1 MSAVSDYFQ
10 TALLIDDR
18 VAADYRPLEPQQ
30 AGATEHLGDEPAPGL
45 KRPREEAEDETPV
58 HPSELVRAFL
68 DDGVVC
74 SVLEA
79 SEDSADAAGLVQQA
93 LRGSLVADLLLL
105 DWLMYG
111 DYSATIRAI
120 DAVAVQHPERL
131 TVMVV
136 FTGAYSLGGV
146 VQRLIDEAQ
155 FEAVDDFVVRR
166 DNTIVLVFGKPGN
179 GVRLTGD
186 ESQRQADNYSELPR
200 MIRDDLEL
208 IYRGLMPEFAF
219 SGINALRESAPRILA
234 TFSADLD
241 AGALVHRALLPD
253 ADEAAVQFTRLLCS
267 EMEIALR
274 DAQISDIWDLGASP
288 QAIAHVTGAG
298 DATPLA
304 ERLRRSS
311 KIADDLKALDDRSL
325 AHGAIASG
333 LAQIGLGDS
342 AISEAAGDLVAS
354 MADAVTSS
362 ENLAV
367 LLDSSSFGNTPPRLE
382 LGVVVR
388 DEQGRYW
395 LCIQPLCDSVRLR
408 AVRAFPMM
416 RINAGPKES
425 ALMIRSPEG
434 EALAAGF
441 DRRPHNLRLVEFEPA
456 DGAVLA
462 EGDASGWHFTD
473 VEGGT
478 FAAITRLRQEF
489 AAQALHELTST
500 ASRVGTDGSEWLRRR
515 AHS

>member
-30 AGATEHLGDEPAPGL
+30 AGTTEYLGDEPEPGL
-45 KRPREEAEDETPV
+45 EKPRQEAEDETPV

-68 DDGVVC
+68 DEDVVC

-93 LRGSLVADLLLL
+93 LRGSSIADLLLL

-111 DYSATIRAI
+111 DHSATMRAI
-120 DAVAVQHPERL
+120 DAVAAQDPERL
-131 TVMVV
+131 TVIVV
-136 FTGAYSLGGV
+136 FTGAYSLGDV
-146 VQRLIDEAQ
+146 VQRLIDDARFQ
-155 FEAVDDFVVRR
+155 TVDDFVVRR

-186 ESQRQADNYSELPR
+186 ESQRQADTYGELPR

-253 ADEAAVQFTRLLCS
+253 PDEAAAHFTRLLCS
-267 EMEIALR
+267 DMELALR
-274 DAQISDIWDLGASP
+274 DARISDIWDLGASP
-288 QAIAHVTGAG
+288 EAIARATEVG
-298 DATPLA
+298 DVAPLA
-304 ERLRRSS
+304 ERLQRSS
-311 KIADDLKALDDRSL
+311 KIADDLKELDDRDL
-325 AHGAIASG
+325 AHRAIASG
-333 LAQIGLGDS
+333 LARVGLGDS
-342 AISEAAGDLVAS
+342 AINGAADDVVAA
-354 MADAVTSS
+354 MAGAVQSS
-362 ENLAV
+362 ESLAV
-367 LLDSSSFGNTPPRLE
+367 LLDSSSFGDTPPRLE

-388 DEQGRYW
+388 DEQRRYW

-408 AVRAFPMM
+408 AARAFPMV
-416 RINAGPKES
+416 RINTGPGES

-441 DRRPHNLRLVEFEPA
+441 DRRPHNLCLVEFEPA
-456 DGAVLA
+456 DGVVLA
-462 EGDASGWHFTD
+462 EGDTSGWHFTD

-478 FAAITRLRQEF
+478 FVAITRLRQEF

>member
-18 VAADYRPLEPQQ
+18 VAADYRPLEPPQ
-30 AGATEHLGDEPAPGL
+30 AGAKQHPDDEPAPGL
-45 KRPREEAEDETPV
+45 KQPREEADDETPV

-79 SEDSADAAGLVQQA
+79 AGDAADAAGLVQQA
-93 LRGSLVADLLLL
+93 LRGSSIADLLLL

-111 DYSATIRAI
+111 DYSATIQAI
-120 DAVAVQHPERL
+120 DAVASQHSERL
-131 TVMVV
+131 TVIVV
-136 FTGAYSLGGV
+136 FTGAHSLSGV
-146 VQRLIDEAQ
+146 VQRLIDDARFRTE
-155 FEAVDDFVVRR
+155 DDFVVRR
-166 DNTIVLVFGKPGN
+166 DNTIVLVLGKPGN

-186 ESQRQADNYSELPR
+186 ESQRQADSYGELPR

-219 SGINALRESAPRILA
+219 RGINALRESAPRILA

-253 ADEAAVQFTRLLCS
+253 ADEAAAHFTRLLCS
-267 EMEIALR
+267 DMELTLR
-274 DAQISDIWDLGASP
+274 DAQVSDIWDLGATP
-288 QAIAHVTGAG
+288 EAVARVTTAG
-298 DATPLA
+298 DVAPLA
-304 ERLRRSS
+304 ARLRRSP

-325 AHGAIASG
+325 VHRAIASG

-342 AISEAAGDLVAS
+342 AVSEAAGDLVGA
-354 MADAVTSS
+354 MADAVPSS
-362 ENLAV
+362 ESLAV
-367 LLDSSSFGNTPPRLE
+367 LLDSSGFGNTPPRLE

-388 DEQGRYW
+388 DEQERYW
-395 LCIQPLCDSVRLR
+395 LCIQPLCDSVRLST
-408 AVRAFPMM
+408 VRAFPMM
-416 RINAGPKES
+416 RIKTGPSES

-434 EALAAGF
+434 EARAAGF
-441 DRRPHNLRLVEFEPA
+441 DRRPHNLRLVEFEPV
-456 DGAVLA
+456 DGAALA

-478 FAAITRLRQEF
+478 FAAVARLRQEF

>member
-30 AGATEHLGDEPAPGL
+30 AGTTEHLGDEPEPGL
-45 KRPREEAEDETPV
+45 EKPRQEAEDETPV

-68 DDGVVC
+68 DEGVVC

-93 LRGSLVADLLLL
+93 LRGSSIADLLLL

-111 DYSATIRAI
+111 DHSATMRAI
-120 DAVAVQHPERL
+120 DAVAAQDPERL
-131 TVMVV
+131 TVIVV
-136 FTGAYSLGGV
+136 FTGAYSLGDV
-146 VQRLIDEAQ
+146 VQRLIDDAHFQ
-155 FEAVDDFVVRR
+155 TVDDFVVRR

-186 ESQRQADNYSELPR
+186 ESQRQADTYGELPG

-219 SGINALRESAPRILA
+219 SGINALRGSAPRILA
-234 TFSADLD
+234 TFSAELD

-253 ADEAAVQFTRLLCS
+253 PDEAAAQFTRLLCS
-267 EMEIALR
+267 DMELALR
-274 DAQISDIWDLGASP
+274 DAQIADIWDIDASNEALGRSMADGDISRL
-288 QAIAHVTGAG
+288 AG
-298 DATPLA
+298 K
-304 ERLRRSS
+304 LRRSPS
-311 KIADDLKALDDRSL
+311 LASDLKALDDDTLVRRAVS
-325 AHGAIASG
+325 GG
-333 LAQIGLGDS
+333 LARVGLGDS
-342 AISEAAGDLVAS
+342 AITRAAGDLAAA
-354 MADAVTSS
+354 MADAVPSS
-362 ENLAV
+362 ERLAA
-367 LLDSSSFGNTPPRLE
+367 LLDSSSLGNTPPRLE
-382 LGVVVR
+382 LGVVLR
-388 DEQGRYW
+388 DVQQRYW
-395 LCIQPLCDSVRLR
+395 LCIQPLCDSVRLS

-416 RINAGPKES
+416 RIDTGPNEPTM
-425 ALMIRSPEG
+425 MIRSPEG

-441 DRRPHNLRLVEFEPA
+441 DRRPHNLCLVEFEPT

-473 VEGGT
+473 AEGGT
-478 FAAITRLRQEF
+478 YTAIARLRHEF
-489 AAQALHELTST
+489 AVQALHELTST
-500 ASRVGTDGSEWLRRR
+500 ASRVGADGSEWLRRG
-515 AHS
+515 AAE